1 MTFKRSLFIGPCI
14 LGISLILAGCSL
26 APDYE
31 RPGLPVPPQWPG
43 EIKSIPGNSASSINW
58 QDFVTDSRLRI
69 LVDLALTNNR
79 DLRQTILN
87 VEAAKAQYGIQRAD
101 RLPGLT
107 LQGGGTRQRVP
118 SDTTTNSQS
127 QIQDNWQAGAGLPS
141 FELDLFG
148 HMRSLSEAQL
158 QMYLA
163 SDDVARSAR
172 ISLVSEVIQTYIRRD
187 GALRRH
193 RLTEQTLKSR
203 EASLELISRR
213 RLAGTATALD
223 YQEAKGLTEQ
233 VRADIES
240 TEREVRLSTNA
251 LGLLVGVNDIAP
263 YLADSSDFPP
273 VIVRDLAPGTPSDLL
288 ENRPDI
294 LAAEHQLR
302 ARNADIGA
310 ARAAFFPRI
319 TLTGT
324 YGSSSAELA
333 HLFEGGQRAW
343 SFSPQIILP
352 IFDGGRNQA
361 NLDLAAVRRD
371 IAVAR
376 YEQTIQTAF
385 REVSDAIASTDTL
398 RREESA
404 QAALVM
410 SNREA
415 LDLAQARYKA
425 GVDDHL
431 RYLDA
436 QRRSFV
442 SEISAIDVNTQ
453 RQIALV
459 SLFRALGGDWA
470 LNSE

>member
-1 MTFKRSLFIGPCI
+1 MTFKRSRFIGPWI
-14 LGISLILAGCSL
+14 LLGNLILAGCSL

-31 RPGLPVPPQWPG
+31 RPDFPVPQQWSRETQSKPD
-43 EIKSIPGNSASSINW
+43 KSMSSIDW
-58 QDFVTDSRLRI
+58 QSFVADSRLRL
-69 LVDLALTNNR
+69 LVDLSLKNNR

-101 RLPGLT
+101 RLPSLT
-107 LQGGGTRQRVP
+107 LQAGGTRQRVP
-118 SDTTTNSQS
+118 SDTATDSQP
-127 QIQDNWQAGAGLPS
+127 QIQDNWQAGVGLPS

-148 HMRSLSEAQL
+148 HIRSLSEAQL

-172 ISLVSEVIQTYIRRD
+172 ISLVSEVIQAYIRRD

-193 RLTEQTLKSR
+193 RLTKQTLKNR

-213 RLAGTATALD
+213 YLAGMDTALD

-233 VRADIES
+233 ARADLEI
-240 TEREVRLSTNA
+240 TERAVRLSTNA
-251 LGLLVGVNDIAP
+251 LGLLVGVKDIAP
-263 YLADSSDFPP
+263 YLTDSTDFSP
-273 VIVRDLAPGTPSDLL
+273 VIVQDLAPGAPSDLL
-288 ENRPDI
+288 EKRPDI

-319 TLTGT
+319 TLTGMF
-324 YGSSSAELA
+324 GSSSVELA

-343 SFSPQIILP
+343 SFSPQIMLP

-361 NLDLAAVRRD
+361 NLDLAAVRRE

-385 REVSDAIASTDTL
+385 REVSDAMASADTL

-410 SNREA
+410 SNRKA

-425 GVDDHL
+425 GVEDHL

-442 SEISAIDVNTQ
+442 SEISAINVNTQ

-459 SLFRALGGDWA
+459 SLFRALGGEWA
-470 LNSE
+470 LKSE